1 MAKYIQEQ
9 RDISYF
15 RSYPNSSAVPSILRL
30 NTIKYFAL
38 ELISIVENAP
48 SSRSPVNHSRLFT
61 CFHWRNGMAE
71 LYEIVARVL
80 ISSRMSKI
88 SYYSQLSEGN
98 ARRSTSPRKI
108 QLSRPCEVQP
118 YVAANTLM
126 MITGLLS

>member
-1 MAKYIQEQ
+1 
-9 RDISYF
+9 
-15 RSYPNSSAVPSILRL
+15 
-30 NTIKYFAL
+30 
-38 ELISIVENAP
+38 
-48 SSRSPVNHSRLFT
+48 
-61 CFHWRNGMAE
+61 MAE

-80 ISSRMSKI
+80 ISSRISKI

-108 QLSRPCEVQP
+108 QLSRSCEVQP